1 MIYYFSA
8 TGNSLAMAKQLGE
21 ALEDSFQSITRVS
34 EKALQGET
42 IGLVFPV
49 FYGGCIGERGRIRP
63 YP

>member
-34 EKALQGET
+34 EKACRAKPSGWCSRCST
-42 IGLVFPV
+42 GM
-49 FYGGCIGERGRIRP
+49 YR
-63 YP
+63 